1 MGTSRL
7 KRDNADLMKVQKWFQ
22 KHNPF
27 DQTEPNLKS
36 IYTGVVALTDSGI
49 NCDEI
54 EKVGE
59 EIQKSLDGKTLQT
72 ASIKKRDMVKA
83 LENLKKKLFSSIH
96 W

>member
-1 MGTSRL
+1 
-7 KRDNADLMKVQKWFQ
+7 MKVQKWFE
-22 KHNPF
+22 KHNTF

-36 IYTGVVALTDSGI
+36 IYTGVVALSDSGI
-49 NCDEI
+49 NCDET

-72 ASIKKRDMVKA
+72 ATIKKKTLSKLWRTSKVV
-83 LENLKKKLFSSIH
+83 LSLKKKQLSSIQ